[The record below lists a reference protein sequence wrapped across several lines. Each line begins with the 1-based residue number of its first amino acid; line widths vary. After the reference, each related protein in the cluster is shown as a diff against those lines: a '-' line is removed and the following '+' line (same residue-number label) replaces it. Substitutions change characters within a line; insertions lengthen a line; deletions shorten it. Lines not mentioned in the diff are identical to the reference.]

1 MYAPGTRYCRLLS
14 VTISYYQLQSS
25 RLELVQL
32 DCAVA
37 VAVTISYYQLHS
49 SRLELVQLDCA
60 VAVDVEHLE
69 EVIHLA

>member
-14 VTISYYQLQSS
+14 
-25 RLELVQL
+25 
-32 DCAVA
+32 
-37 VAVTISYYQLHS
+37 VTISYYQLHS